1 MMPLTM
7 QPLNGIR
14 VLDLTHVISGPY
26 AGMILADLGAETIK
40 IEPPGRGELARGLLA
55 NDPAHSLNGMG
66 AYFLTLNRNKL
77 SLTLDLKAPAGR
89 QLFYELVAKSDVV
102 LDNFRAGVTERLH
115 LSHDH
120 LVAINPRIITCS
132 ITGFGQNGPERDR
145 PAFDMVAQAMGG
157 GMSITGFGGG
167 PPVRAGVPITDLGAG
182 LNGVIGILAAL
193 VARHS
198 SGRGQH
204 VDIAMLDVQIGL
216 LNYMATM
223 YLLSGQLP
231 EPLGNAHFLHVPYDA
246 FPTQDGY
253 IILAIIGDTFWAKLM
268 EIVSAPDLNSP
279 ENRQQP
285 GRWQNR
291 EHITHRLSQIFQTNS
306 QAYWISRLNEAQIPC
321 APVNNFSQA
330 LNDPQVL
337 ARNMVVAIEHSQ
349 GGTYRVPGNPIKLS
363 GTSDNQFRSAPP
375 LGQHTRQILL
385 ELLGKSEA
393 EIEALQKAGIV

>member
-1 MMPLTM
+1 M
-7 QPLNGIR
+7 QPLKDIR

-40 IEPPGRGELARGLLA
+40 IEPPGRGELARALLA
-55 NDPAHSLNGMG
+55 DDPAHSLHGMG
-66 AYFLTLNRNKL
+66 AYILTLNRNKL
-77 SLTLDLKAPAGR
+77 GLTLDLKHPAGQ

-115 LSHDH
+115 ISHAD
-120 LVAINPRIITCS
+120 LAAINPSIITCS
-132 ITGFGQNGPERDR
+132 ITGFGQSGPERDR

-157 GMSITGFGGG
+157 GMSITGFADG
-167 PPVRAGVPITDLGAG
+167 PPVRAGVPITDLGSG

-193 VARHS
+193 VARQS

-204 VDIAMLDVQIGL
+204 IDIAMLDVQISL

-223 YLLSGQLP
+223 YLLSGQVP
-231 EPLGNAHFLHVPYDA
+231 GPLGNAHFLHVPYDA

-253 IILAIIGDTFWAKLM
+253 LILAIIGDNFWAKLM
-268 EIVSAPDLNSP
+268 EIVPAADLDSP

-291 EHITHRLSQIFQTNS
+291 EQITRRLSEIFQTNS
-306 QAYWISRLNEAQIPC
+306 QAYWITRLSAAKIPC
-321 APVNNFSQA
+321 APVNNLAQA
-330 LNDPQVL
+330 LNDPQLL
-337 ARNMVVAIEHSQ
+337 ARNMVVEIEHHE

-363 GTSDNQFRSAPP
+363 EMDDTHFHSAPR
-375 LGQHTRQILL
+375 LGQHTSQILQN
-385 ELLGKSEA
+385 LLGKSDA
-393 EIEALQKAGIV
+393 EIVALQKAGII